1 MADADLIPKKYTLVR
16 DPNNKLYAVA
26 NNEVVE
32 LEGPNSPVPSS
43 VAQQVHG
50 DLDGV
55 DGVEN
60 TVEARLAPYLT
71 PQGSGVRVRVPKILD

>member
-1 MADADLIPKKYTLVR
+1 MDELTPKKYTLVR

-26 NNEVVE
+26 SNEVVD

-43 VAQQVHG
+43 VAEQVHG
-50 DLDGV
+50 DLDGP
-55 DGVEN
+55 DGVEH
-60 TVEARLAPYLT
+60 TVQARLAPYL